1 MNVTVNITLA
11 CSIVALVVN
20 ILNIVGKFN
29 AKSEKNADINLQN
42 EKNFLQINLKLDMF
56 SQSIG
61 SIKDNVSKTTQMLDS
76 MQKKVIRMESDID
89 NHGEKLKDH
98 EDRIN
103 RLEGR

>member
-1 MNVTVNITLA
+1 MTLTVNITLV
-11 CSIVALVVN
+11 CSLVALIVN

-29 AKSEKNADINLQN
+29 AKNAKNADVNLQN

-61 SIKDNVSKTTQMLDS
+61 NIKDNVNKTTQMFDS
-76 MQKKVIRMESDID
+76 MQKKFIRMESDID
-89 NHGEKLKDH
+89 NHGEKLKEH

>member
-1 MNVTVNITLA
+1 
-11 CSIVALVVN
+11 
-20 ILNIVGKFN
+20 
-29 AKSEKNADINLQN
+29 
-42 EKNFLQINLKLDMF
+42 MF

-61 SIKDNVSKTTQMLDS
+61 NIKDNVNKTTQMFDS
-76 MQKKVIRMESDID
+76 MQKKFIRMESDID